1 MAFLLLGSEKNRTS
15 FKKQEFSLI
24 ITARGLSLPT
34 FNMELHATAILAQI
48 DISES
53 ATNSKVLVGHFAMSL
68 SHAQL
73 ATNHN

>member
-1 MAFLLLGSEKNRTS
+1 MEQGYSHMHCVHCQHRYS
-15 FKKQEFSLI
+15 F